1 MAIEKLSEI
10 PAEKDF
16 FRSCA
21 FCRTGPASNKIA
33 QNNAEVIYLCDGH
46 TAVCYDAKTGIVT
59 PPASDREPI
68 ETEVL

>member
-21 FCRTGPASNKIA
+21 FCRSGPAFNKIT
-33 QNNAEVIYLCDGH
+33 QNNAEVIYLCDEH
-46 TAVCYDAKTGIVT
+46 TAECYDQKTGIVT
-59 PPASDREPI
+59 PPASDREPF
-68 ETEVL
+68 ETEVI